1 MVDLL
6 WLLLFMAILIWMYY
20 HGPRHTDEHH
30 HHDSLPHP
38 QQATDDSSH
47 ESDSNSNEGTHH
59 LLVSGAGDGPPLCSQ
74 NLGAPGGG
82 PDNGPQDPDNTDD
95 NGPQDPDNT
104 CPLGGLVLLLL
115 MSKYYTLCPPP
126 PFPYASFSNALSPL
140 SPVILLL
147 SALWNLHGQ
156 ALYLGILL
164 FIFACLLG
172 KI

>member
-1 MVDLL
+1 MNSTIPRYNACPCKFQRAMSRRVTG
-6 WLLLFMAILIWMYY
+6 AILIWMYY

-30 HHDSLPHP
+30 HDDSLPHP

-47 ESDSNSNEGTHH
+47 ESDSNSNEGRHH

-104 CPLGGLVLLLL
+104 WL
-115 MSKYYTLCPPP
+115 
-126 PFPYASFSNALSPL
+126 FSLDRQC
-140 SPVILLL
+140 
-147 SALWNLHGQ
+147 G
-156 ALYLGILL
+156 
-164 FIFACLLG
+164 
-172 KI
+172 